1 MAEKI
6 KLELEVDGLDNI
18 GKEMEQAEKATKN
31 LRQQLKEATLEL
43 QELATTEGVDPNK
56 VQEAAIKVG
65 ELKDAIADANEQAN
79 IFASGSK
86 YERVSNS
93 IGQISSGIANLDFGK
108 AAERAQAFSK
118 AAGAITFKD
127 AIKSV
132 GDLGKTFVT
141 VGRALLT
148 NPLFLLGTVITLIVK
163 ALYEWLDSMG
173 YIQKALDILMMPLNL
188 LLDGLKALGDWLGLT
203 SFAEEEAAE
212 AAAAAAEKRKKA
224 AEDLKKVNDIL
235 YNSMLNDMSREI
247 ALMKAQGASIEEI
260 EEKELDLA
268 RIKAQTTKQ
277 RLEDEGRLLEA
288 QIKVAKIFGLNT
300 SEYVKQLE
308 EIKNAAKDA
317 ENNLL
322 ILEATVETNRA
333 DRSKKSRDK
342 AKSDNTNYQKERLA
356 AERQIEDLRL
366 SLMEEGMN
374 KELAQN
380 QTKYAR
386 LIEDTKNNEKLLQS
400 ERDAIILELEK
411 QKQATEDQI
420 KEQDRLRR
428 EAKQKE
434 DEAIQLANAQKAFE
448 LERQSIALRNQY
460 ITDETQREIADRQ
473 FVYENELIALQE
485 ALDNKLLSEEEYLEA
500 VKVATERNNKD
511 VADINQKA
519 IDDEIRRR
527 QELRKMTVDIAMSS
541 FKSIADLA
549 TAFAGENKERQR
561 KAFNLQKGVQ
571 IAQTTIDT
579 FRGAQAAFTSF
590 ASIPVV
596 GPALGAVAAAAAVAA
611 GIANI
616 KKIADTKFDEG
627 GGGSAP
633 SAPAAPNIPDP
644 TSAPVPPGLFDSGVE
659 QSQGEQAVGQR
670 QQTQVIKAIVVE
682 SDITNTQNTI
692 DSYQQR
698 SEIG

>member
-6 KLELEVDGLDNI
+6 KIELEVDGLNNI

-43 QELATTEGVDPNK
+43 QELSQTEGVDPDK

-65 ELKDAIADANEQAN
+65 ELKDAISDANEQAN

-93 IGQISSGIANLDFGK
+93 IGAIGKSITSLDFGK
-108 AAERAQAFSK
+108 ASQRANDFAA
-118 AAGAITFKD
+118 AAGKITFKD

-132 GDLGKTFVT
+132 GDLGKTFVS

-148 NPLFLLGTVITLIVK
+148 NPLFLLGTIITIIVK
-163 ALYEWLDSMG
+163 AIYEWLDSMG

-203 SFAEEEAAE
+203 SFAEEEAAKKAEE
-212 AAAAAAEKRKKA
+212 AAAKRRAAAE
-224 AEDLKKVNDIL
+224 ELKKVNDIL

-268 RIKAQTTKQ
+268 RIKALTTKQ
-277 RLEDEGRLLEA
+277 RLDDEGRLLEA
-288 QIKVAKIFGLNT
+288 QIKVAQIFGWNT

-308 EIKNAAKDA
+308 EMKNAAKQA
-317 ENNLL
+317 ENDLL
-322 ILEATVETNRA
+322 ILEATVENNRNE
-333 DRSKKSRDK
+333 RSKKAQDK
-342 AKSDNTNYQKERLA
+342 ARNDAKNYNKDRLA
-356 AERQIEDLRL
+356 AERQLEDLKL
-366 SLMEEGMN
+366 SLMEEGMD
-374 KELAQN
+374 KELAMTA
-380 QTKYAR
+380 TKYER
-386 LIEDTKNNEKLLQS
+386 LIQDTLKNEKLLAS
-400 ERDAIILELEK
+400 ERKAIVEQLELQRQ
-411 QKQATEDQI
+411 QKEDEI
-420 KEQDRLRR
+420 READRLKK

-434 DEAIQLANAQKAFE
+434 DEAKELADAERQFQ

-460 ITDETQREIADRQ
+460 IADEDARAIANRQ
-473 FVYENELIALQE
+473 FLYENELIALQQ
-485 ALDNKLLSEEEYLEA
+485 ALDNKLLSEEEYFEA
-500 VKVATERNNKD
+500 VRLATERSN
-511 VADINQKA
+511 ADIAAINQKA
-519 IDDEIRRR
+519 VDDEIKRR
-527 QELRKMTVDIAMSS
+527 QQLQNMVVNLAMTS
-541 FKSIADLA
+541 FKSISDLA

-611 GIANI
+611 GVANI

-627 GGGSAP
+627 GGGTVP
-633 SAPAAPNIPDP
+633 STPSIDMPDP
-644 TSAPVPPGLFDSGVE
+644 TAPVPPSLFGSGVE
-659 QSQGEQAVGQR
+659 QTQGEQQSGAR
-670 QQTQVIKAIVVE
+670 QQSNVVKAIVVE

-692 DSYQQR
+692 NTYQQR